1 MAASNEP
8 RDPEEASTMADA
20 PTQAE
25 NLPAQ
30 SPSPLAKVHVLSG
43 RYRLQEAVG
52 SGGMGDVYRAID
64 LTTQQPVAVK
74 CLSVVGRRDANTTLS
89 NPTVGRFRREFNVM
103 VRLRHPNVTEV
114 RDFGW
119 LDSGQPFLVMEFVQG
134 RTLSTAL
141 RMLHLTLGG
150 STGPEADTL
159 ERWHKAIWLQ
169 LCDALAFIHQNQM
182 VHRDIKPGNIMLE
195 NCDEDQPGHLKLMDF
210 GLASYAGDSMD
221 LTKTG
226 SLIGTASYIAPEQA
240 LGQPIDARTD
250 LYALGVLMYEMSTG
264 RPLFS
269 AEQPWAVVRMHIDAT
284 PVPPIFLNPA
294 IPAYINAIILN
305 LLSKRPEQRFA
316 SADHV
321 AEALRLKRMPEELAA
336 RARVSPEQAGL
347 LGRESEFQQ
356 LRRACEQAWQ
366 QSHMQCA
373 FVVGEAGLGKSYLL
387 NALVT
392 WAKQNQATVMSG
404 VCAETAH
411 MPYGAVAEALSTYLI
426 SRRQDKV
433 RDRLLHGLRPQIARL
448 VPEVAGS
455 RQPEP
460 GNEASPTG
468 QSQVR
473 LFGAVAQLVARITAH
488 KPLLW
493 IIDDA
498 QWLGDD
504 AAELLSFIA
513 KRNLPSRL
521 CIVLA
526 QRPIETEFQEDSE
539 SSEAIKV
546 MNLGE
551 SVCTLIS
558 LRPIDERGVRQ
569 LAQASLGHY
578 ASPNAIDLIVARAD
592 GNPLFIQEL
601 AHTLKVEHPTPE
613 ALASVTQTLHLP
625 VSARITR
632 VMANRLADMTEAQHQ
647 LMNWASISGREFN
660 LDMLAQVAEQNA
672 DDWAALIDGLLRR
685 QMLQEK
691 RVAGREVYQFVHQQL
706 RDVIYGRLEQADRK
720 QMHASFAHVLE
731 QQSTEATPADLE
743 YHFGES
749 DQIDKA
755 VQYGLAAG
763 ERAREVYAHRDAR
776 VFYERVLARVAHLP
790 AYQEQAAQAHFG
802 LGETH
807 FFQGH
812 YAQARAEFE
821 QVVALTQ

>member
-1 MAASNEP
+1 MPIMAASNEP
-8 RDPEEASTMADA
+8 RDFEEASTMADA

-25 NLPAQ
+25 GLPTQ

-43 RYRLQEAVG
+43 RYQLQETVG

-119 LDSGQPFLVMEFVQG
+119 LESGQPFLVMELVNG

-141 RMLHLTLGG
+141 RMLHVAQGN
-150 STGPEADTL
+150 TGPDTDTL

-195 NCDEDQPGHLKLMDF
+195 NGDEDQPGHLKLMDF

-316 SADHV
+316 TAEHV
-321 AEALRLKRMPEELAA
+321 AEALRLKRLPEELAV
-336 RARVSPEQAGL
+336 RAKSGTDQAGL
-347 LGRESEFQQ
+347 LGREAEFQQ
-356 LRRACEQAWQ
+356 LRRTCEQAWQ
-366 QSHMQCA
+366 QSNMQCA
-373 FVVGEAGLGKSYLL
+373 FIVGEAGLGKSHLL
-387 NALVT
+387 NALVV
-392 WAKQNQATVMSG
+392 WAKQNQAAVMSG

-426 SRRQDKV
+426 SRRQDKL

-448 VPEVAGS
+448 VPEVAGP
-455 RQPEP
+455 RPLEP
-460 GNEASPTG
+460 SKEPSPTG

-526 QRPIETEFQEDSE
+526 QRPLEVGLKDEKTEPNP
-539 SSEAIKV
+539 V
-546 MNLGE
+546 MNLGD
-551 SVCTLIS
+551 SGCTLIS
-558 LRPIDERGVRQ
+558 LHPIDEGEVRQ

-601 AHTLKVEHPTPE
+601 AHTLKVEHPSPE

-625 VSARITR
+625 VSARIAR
-632 VMANRLADMTEAQHQ
+632 VMANRLSDMTDVQRQ

-660 LDMLAQVAEQNA
+660 LDMLAQVAGQNA
-672 DDWAALIDGLLRR
+672 DDWAALIDGLLNR
-685 QMLQEK
+685 QVLQEK
-691 RVAGREVYQFVHQQL
+691 RAAGREVYQFVHQQL
-706 RDVIYGRLEQADRK
+706 RDVIYGRLEQTERK
-720 QMHASFAHVLE
+720 QMHAAFAQVLE
-731 QQSTEATPADLE
+731 QSGEAIPADLE
-743 YHFGES
+743 YHFGET
-749 DQIDKA
+749 DQINKA

-776 VFYERVLARVAHLP
+776 AYYERVLARIAHLP

-802 LGETH
+802 LGETY